1 MARATPATPFDGTN
15 WAADMTPPLQSPAAS
30 PLLAFNAAAAERAC
44 HAGRHDE
51 AAERFLAVLDHLRT
65 VTYYRLDAS
74 TEQALDVFV
83 ELFLHA
89 MSRPDFRLSDVHALR
104 LIDMNATIANAVA
117 MSGFRT
123 TDPWVRIILGQQG
136 NFTRLLALA
145 NAHTTVPLD
154 RRGLFATSPAVATRW
169 YFNYLEGYRTG
180 CASDTTLANLRA
192 HIRYEDD
199 RLEGINA
206 FAHHG
211 YFGATSIDHEHDS
224 LVKQRI
230 NRLVAATPL
239 CRQPIAS
246 TPTPGKIAV
255 FTAMWF
261 PRQSVYRSQQPF
273 LEALAKDH
281 ELLLVHLGPDRGDL
295 DTRLFAEVRRY
306 DATRDVNDISAFEN
320 NDFALA
326 YFPDIGMSLESILLA
341 NMRIAPIQVANYGH
355 PVSTFGAK
363 IDYWIGG
370 RDTEVAGRALEHYSE
385 RLVLIPGCGQA
396 PVPLDYHLAHPS
408 IPDAPVIVNC
418 TWSAQKINA
427 EHLRRLKTIA
437 ERAAAP
443 VVFHFFPGGAVM
455 GNGFLPLQR
464 AIHEILGPER
474 ARVFPDL
481 PQERYL
487 EALEGAHL
495 AFDGHPFGGYN
506 TAIDLLTL
514 RQPILT
520 LAGNRFYNLS
530 TAYLLRR
537 VGLDELVATT
547 EEAFLDLGVRL
558 IDDTAFRDRLIHRL
572 KTADLSETVLSHE
585 HVPAFVRA
593 IDHLLAHHGS
603 LARQSGREPI
613 LID

>member
-1 MARATPATPFDGTN
+1 MTTQPVHPAP
-15 WAADMTPPLQSPAAS
+15 S
-30 PLLAFNAAAAERAC
+30 PLLAFDAAGVERAC
-44 HAGRHDE
+44 HEGRHDE
-51 AAERFLAVLDHLRT
+51 AAERFLTVLDHLRT
-65 VTYYRLDAS
+65 VTYYRLDAAH
-74 TEQALDVFV
+74 QRALDVFV
-83 ELFLHA
+83 ESFLHA
-89 MSRPDFRLSDVHALR
+89 MSRPDFRLSDAHALK
-104 LIDMNATIANAVA
+104 LVDLNATIGNAVA

-145 NAHTTVPLD
+145 NTHTSVPLD
-154 RRGLFATSPAVATRW
+154 RQSLFATSPAVATRW

-192 HIRYEDD
+192 HIRFEDD
-199 RLEGINA
+199 RLVGINA

-211 YFGATSIDHEHDS
+211 YFGATSIDHEHDY

-239 CRQPIAS
+239 CQRPIVS
-246 TPTPGKIAV
+246 KPRPGKIAV

-273 LEALAKDH
+273 LEALARDH
-281 ELLLVHLGPDRGDL
+281 ELVLVHLGPDHADL
-295 DTRLFAEVRRY
+295 DTRLFSEVRRY
-306 DATRDVNDISAFEN
+306 DAGRDAGDISAFAE

-370 RDTEVAGRALEHYSE
+370 RDTEVAERAGEHYSE

-396 PVPLDYHLAHPS
+396 PVPLDYQRRYPPLPEQ
-408 IPDAPVIVNC
+408 PVIVNC
-418 TWSAQKINA
+418 PWTAQKINA
-427 EHLRRLKTIA
+427 DHLRRLKTIGD
-437 ERAAAP
+437 RATTP
-443 VVFHFFPGGAVM
+443 VVYHFFPGGAVL
-455 GNGFLPLQR
+455 GNGFIPLER
-464 AIHEILGPER
+464 AIHGILGADR

-487 EALEGAHL
+487 EALEGGHL
-495 AFDGHPFGGYN
+495 AFDAHPFGGYN
-506 TAIDLLTL
+506 TAVDLLTL

-530 TAYLLRR
+530 TASLLRR

-547 EEAFLDLGVRL
+547 EQQFLDLGVRL
-558 IDDTAFRDRLIHRL
+558 VDDRAFRERMIRRL
-572 KTADLSETVLSHE
+572 KTADLAETVLSHE

-593 IDHLLAHHGS
+593 IDHLLARHAS
-603 LARQSGREPI
+603 LAKQPGREPI